1 VQGFSLAASGFT
13 AETDWLLEGA
23 GFELSVPRGTTKVSR
38 QKLNLGVKAV
48 RDESDRWPSACD
60 LKEHRQNK
68 DEGKSALAPQNDSV

>member
-38 QKLNLGVKAV
+38 QK
-48 RDESDRWPSACD
+48 
-60 LKEHRQNK
+60 
-68 DEGKSALAPQNDSV
+68 